1 MRGDLSPELEEE
13 VEEED
18 DVEDEEDDDD
28 GGFGFTA
35 DHLAALEDEA

>member
-35 DHLAALEDEA
+35 DDLAALEDEA